1 MKNIIL
7 IFFCFCF
14 CYLNAQD
21 VYVNNFKYKYH
32 TKDCKLVNSTY
43 FTIDVKEANKKGFK
57 PCKECNPNLNLTS
70 STSSSENLSV
80 NDNTPLEFSKVL
92 YTDSVGKVV
101 LFSTI
106 NDWFA
111 TNFKSANDVIQM
123 ADKEAGIIIGKG
135 TFEYSYGQKL
145 SYICYSGYIN
155 FTIKVYVKDNR
166 YKVEFLNF
174 NHESVGSQ
182 YSSPSCSLGLITSNS
197 ESSFNGLGKSFYNN
211 VWIDVKEKIN
221 IKSEMIFNS
230 LELKTKNIKILD
242 DKDGW

>member
-1 MKNIIL
+1 MKKLLIL
-7 IFFCFCF
+7 FILFTFFGI
-14 CYLNAQD
+14 YLNAQD

-32 TKDCKLVNSTY
+32 TKDCKIVNSTY
-43 FTIDVKEANKKGFK
+43 FAIDVKEANKKGFK

-70 STSSSENLSV
+70 SNENLSV
-80 NDNTPLEFSKVL
+80 NDNTPLEFSKII
-92 YTDSVGKVV
+92 YTDSVGKGV

-123 ADKEAGIIIGKG
+123 VDKDAGIIIGKG
-135 TFEYSYGQKL
+135 TFEYSYGQKI
-145 SYICYSGYIN
+145 SYICYIGYIN

-174 NHESVGSQ
+174 NHESGGSQ

-197 ESSFNGLGKSFYNN
+197 ESSFNGLGKSFHNN
-211 VWIDVKEKIN
+211 VWSDVKEKIN

-230 LELKTKNIKILD
+230 LELKTKNIKILN